1 MSLAES
7 APVAPPTTAPAR
19 HWRSDPSAAVGLL
32 LLAPALVLL
41 VLLFV
46 VPIVR
51 IAWVAL
57 ADPSFGFDRFADF
70 FQSPASRRS
79 LLTTL
84 RISLVVTVL
93 ATLVGLIV
101 AWELRSSPSRW
112 KRAALWSAALFPL
125 WTSVVVRN
133 YAFTIL
139 LQRKGVVNTALVG
152 AGVVEE
158 PIGILY
164 TDTAVILGMLYTML
178 PYAILPIYASLVNLD
193 PALVAA
199 AESLGA
205 SRPRAIAGVVLPLIA
220 PSVFAA
226 AAIVFVVSVG
236 FYITPILLGGPD
248 APFLATFID
257 QQLFS
262 LYDFP
267 GAAATATVLFATAI
281 LVVAVA
287 WRVVGFEQLR
297 KALG

>member
-1 MSLAES
+1 MTSPEAVVATPTLAPGR
-7 APVAPPTTAPAR
+7 A
-19 HWRSDPSAAVGLL
+19 WRNEPSAAVGLL

-41 VLLFV
+41 VLFFV

-51 IAWVAL
+51 IVWVAVSQPSTGL
-57 ADPSFGFDRFADF
+57 ANFADF
-70 FQSPASRRS
+70 FASPAAQRS
-79 LLTTL
+79 LWTTL
-84 RISLVVTVL
+84 RISAIVTALATVL
-93 ATLVGLIV
+93 GLII
-101 AWELRSSPSRW
+101 AWELRTSPSKW
-112 KRAALWSAALFPL
+112 KRAALWSATLFPL

-139 LQRKGVVNTALVG
+139 LQRKGILNTALVS
-152 AGVVEE
+152 AGVIEE
-158 PIGILY
+158 PLGILY

-178 PYAILPIYASLVNLD
+178 PYAILPIFASLVNVD
-193 PALVAA
+193 TGLVDA

-205 SRPRAIAGVVLPLIA
+205 SRPRAIVGIILPLIA

-226 AAIVFVVSVG
+226 AAITFVVSVG

-267 GAAATATVLFATAI
+267 GAAATASILFLTAVI
-281 LVVAVA
+281 VVGVA
-287 WRVVGFEQLR
+287 WRVVGFDQLR
-297 KALG
+297 RALG